1 MNSIVRLLGEAQGKM
16 NGYVAL
22 LALRYSNLCVKAEA
36 ASLLSV
42 TITLDGQNMNI
53 EDVADVA
60 LPDKNVLAVVPKD
73 SSNLLEIGKCVMKAH
88 PEFKMD
94 IVQNEKTQDEEDK
107 YLTFTM
113 PEVDKARHD
122 VLTEGVD
129 GLQQQCTA
137 KLDAV
142 NEQYIAL
149 ISAKLVNADPETIDK
164 VKDKLKELHDFFSD
178 TCNNLT
184 DTKKKEIE
192 DAYQVY
198 VAEQEAKKQ
207 ELQEEIAAHNQ
218 AASQSMK
225 MGSDD
230 DDDY

>member
-113 PEVDKARHD
+113 PEVDEGRHAS
-122 VLTEGVD
+122 LSD
-129 GLQQQCTA
+129 GITSLHKQCKT
-137 KLDAV
+137 KLDYV
-142 NEQYIAL
+142 YKHYSGL
-149 ISAKLVNADPETIDK
+149 IEEKMKETSSESTDD
-164 VKDKLKELHDFFSD
+164 VKSQLKELYDYYDKMSEQMME
-178 TCNNLT
+178 
-184 DTKKKEIE
+184 TKKKEIE
-192 DAYQVY
+192 AAHETY
-198 VAEQEAKKQ
+198 KKTHKNKKKSHQ
-207 ELQEEIAAHNQ
+207 SEMAAHNLE
-218 AASQSMK
+218 AGLHMTMSLIDKLKS
-225 MGSDD
+225 
-230 DDDY
+230 

>member
-1 MNSIVRLLGEAQGKM
+1 M
-16 NGYVAL
+16 
-22 LALRYSNLCVKAEA
+22 
-36 ASLLSV
+36 
-42 TITLDGQNMNI
+42 
-53 EDVADVA
+53 
-60 LPDKNVLAVVPKD
+60 PKD
-73 SSNLLEIGKCVMKAH
+73 SSFLLEIGKCVMKAH

-122 VLTEGVD
+122 VLMEGVD

-207 ELQEEIAAHNQ
+207 ELQEEIAAHSQ

-225 MGSDD
+225 MGSED